1 VTEDRDRE
9 LAALFRSER
18 AHDERSAPAFA
29 RVASGRREAARP
41 PFLPLRFAAVLA
53 AAVLVAVLLAR
64 LTKPQPLFAFTP
76 GDLRVPTDYLLDIAL
91 FQRAGEIPRIGT
103 VDWFPLT
110 QSADTRREQ

>member
-1 VTEDRDRE
+1 MTEDPDRE

-41 PFLPLRFAAVLA
+41 SFLPLCLAAALA
-53 AAVLVAVLLAR
+53 AAVLVAVLVVR

-76 GDLRVPTDYLLDIAL
+76 GDLRVPTDYLLDLAL
-91 FQRAGEIPRIGT
+91 SPRAGEIPRIGT
-103 VDWFPLT
+103 VDWYPLSPT
-110 QSADTRREQ
+110 DAIRREQ